1 MCQIVQNERELI
13 KNVPK
18 CVDSQQYLN
27 YIKIQKT
34 CLNLQDPPKSEKCI
48 KIRQTYWNAPNCK
61 EIQQIYQIGK
71 NDSEQAKMLHHVTKC
86 GKCTKIC

>member
-1 MCQIVQNERELI
+1 MRILAPKTLLKHAKMCQIVQNERELI

-48 KIRQTYWNAPNCK
+48 KIRQTY
-61 EIQQIYQIGK
+61 
-71 NDSEQAKMLHHVTKC
+71 
-86 GKCTKIC
+86 